1 MIASHRLEVA
11 DVFRQHGEEYL
22 RQHGTSAEQ
31 RRVMRDI
38 QACRTAALGGHVEQ
52 CDQCGHERI
61 SYNSCR
67 NRHCPK
73 CQALARARWLE
84 ARAGELLPVPYFHVV
99 FTLPGC
105 LAPLAL
111 QNQRLVY
118 DLLFQAV
125 AATLLEV
132 AGNPKRLG
140 ARIGFLAVLHTWG
153 QNLMHHPHVH
163 CVVPAGGV
171 APDGTRW
178 IHGRPRFL
186 LPVRVLSRVFRG
198 KFIASLKDAFERGRL
213 EFHGRLE
220 SLAGR
225 TAMEKLLDTS
235 VRTEWVVYAKPPFG
249 GPAQVLK
256 YLARYTHRVAISNQ
270 RLLDMRDGKVTF
282 RWKDYAHGNRKST
295 MTLEATEFIRRFLLH
310 VLPGAFVRIRY
321 YGFMANRN
329 RAENLEHCR
338 QLLGATTP
346 APPEAATSETPV
358 APIQPAAMP
367 VAQCCPVCRVGHM
380 RIIRRLERCG
390 VADHACLASVL
401 VVCYQD
407 TS

>member
-22 RQHGTSAEQ
+22 RQHGTS
-31 RRVMRDI
+31 
-38 QACRTAALGGHVEQ
+38 
-52 CDQCGHERI
+52 
-61 SYNSCR
+61 
-67 NRHCPK
+67 
-73 CQALARARWLE
+73 
-84 ARAGELLPVPYFHVV
+84 
-99 FTLPGC
+99 
-105 LAPLAL
+105 
-111 QNQRLVY
+111 
-118 DLLFQAV
+118 
-125 AATLLEV
+125 
-132 AGNPKRLG
+132 PKRLG

-213 EFHGRLE
+213 EFHGRLA
-220 SLAGR
+220 SLVGR
-225 TAMEKLLDTS
+225 TALEKLLDTS
-235 VRTEWVVYAKPPFG
+235 VRTEWVVYAKRPFG

-270 RLLDMRDGKVTF
+270 RLLGMRDGKVTF

-310 VLPGAFVRIRY
+310 VLPSAFVRIRY

-329 RAENLEHCR
+329 RAKNLEHCR
-338 QLLGATTP
+338 QLLGVTTT
-346 APPEAATSETPV
+346 APPEAATSDAQV

-367 VAQCCPVCRVGHM
+367 VAQCCPACRVGHM
-380 RIIRRLERCG
+380 RIIRRLKRCC